1 MTDSMTQF
9 LPKDPI
15 NVENGRL
22 ALSNQ
27 LQAMIKAF
35 SEGESVNELVVERT
49 NFIDELLKRLWVELN
64 FNQYEDLAL
73 IAVGGYGRGDLQ
85 PYSDIDILF
94 LKDSPIDENLS
105 NIISN
110 FTSLVWDLKLE
121 LGQSVRTIDECL
133 DEGSKDVTIATNLL
147 ESRLIIGNEETYKKL
162 YKIVESED
170 FWPSDNFYNAK
181 NDEQNDRHRSY
192 KDTAFS
198 LEPDIKNNPGGLR
211 DIQTL
216 LWISHKKSW
225 QS

>member
-1 MTDSMTQF
+1 MMTDSMTQF

-94 LKDSPIDENLS
+94 LKDSLFHKLDFLYILDKL
-105 NIISN
+105 
-110 FTSLVWDLKLE
+110 FHTDL
-121 LGQSVRTIDECL
+121 
-133 DEGSKDVTIATNLL
+133 
-147 ESRLIIGNEETYKKL
+147 
-162 YKIVESED
+162 
-170 FWPSDNFYNAK
+170 
-181 NDEQNDRHRSY
+181 
-192 KDTAFS
+192 
-198 LEPDIKNNPGGLR
+198 
-211 DIQTL
+211 
-216 LWISHKKSW
+216 
-225 QS
+225 